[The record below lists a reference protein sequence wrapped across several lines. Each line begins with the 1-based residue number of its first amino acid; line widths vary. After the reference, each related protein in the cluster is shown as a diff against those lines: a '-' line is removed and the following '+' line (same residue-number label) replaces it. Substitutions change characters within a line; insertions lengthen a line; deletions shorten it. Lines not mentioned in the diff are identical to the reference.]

1 MTAEPILRSNFTV
14 LILYPQALSPAQVY
28 LLSLSLNALSQKRFV
43 KLFSCSGLKEVEVG
57 AESAAVPPTLLYLI
71 M

>member
-1 MTAEPILRSNFTV
+1 MAEPILRRNFTV
-14 LILYPQALSPAQVY
+14 FTLYPQAWSPAQVY
-28 LLSLSLNALSQKRFV
+28 LLSLSLNACSQKRFV

-57 AESAAVPPTLLYLI
+57 AESAAVAPILFYLI